1 MTAEEIITKLGH
13 KGVKATA
20 NRILVYRM
28 LEESDRP
35 VSLADMERL
44 NLSMDKSSIFRLQTS
59 ARRRTLV

>member
-44 NLSMDKSSIFRLQTS
+44 NL
-59 ARRRTLV
+59 